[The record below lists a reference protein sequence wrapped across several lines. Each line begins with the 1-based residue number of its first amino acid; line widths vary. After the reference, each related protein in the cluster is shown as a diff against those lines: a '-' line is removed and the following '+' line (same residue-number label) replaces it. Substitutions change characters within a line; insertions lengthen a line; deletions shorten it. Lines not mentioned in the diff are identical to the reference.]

1 MPLNSK
7 NAVVTGG
14 GSGIGRAI
22 CLRLAS
28 EGLDVAV
35 LDINQDSAQRVGQ
48 EVAAL
53 GRRTVA
59 ATVDV
64 AEGPAVLTAVD
75 LVHSALG
82 PVQILVNCAGLGS
95 FAPFLQMTDEHW
107 DRTIATHLRG
117 TFLCCRA
124 FLPDMVAAGWGR
136 VVNVAS
142 VAGLTGGGPALA
154 HYAAAKGGIIA
165 LTKTL
170 ALEFGRQGITAN
182 VIAPGLID
190 TPGLRASGINQQIID
205 IAVKQAPIPHVGT
218 PNDVAAACAYLVSEQ
233 AAYFTGQIMSPNGG
247 VHM

>member
-1 MPLNSK
+1 MLGNGK

-22 CLRLAS
+22 CLRLAAD
-28 EGLDVAV
+28 GADVAV
-35 LDINQDSAQRVGQ
+35 LDINRDSAQRVAQ
-48 EVAAL
+48 EVTAL
-53 GRRTVA
+53 GRRAATV
-59 ATVDV
+59 TVDV
-64 AEGPAVLTAVD
+64 ADAPIVGAAVER
-75 LVHSALG
+75 VHAELG
-82 PVQILVNCAGLGS
+82 AVQILVNCAGLGS

-124 FLPDMVAAGWGR
+124 CLPDMVAAGWGR
-136 VVNVAS
+136 IVNIAS

-190 TPGLRASGINQQIID
+190 TPGLCASGINQQILD
-205 IAVKQAPIPHVGT
+205 FAVKQAPIPRVGT
-218 PNDVAAACAYLVSEQ
+218 PEDVAAACAYLVSEH
-233 AAYFTGQIMSPNGG
+233 AAFFTGQIMSPNGG
-247 VHM
+247 VYM

>member
-1 MPLNSK
+1 MPLNRK

-28 EGLDVAV
+28 DGADVAV
-35 LDINQDSAQRVGQ
+35 LDINHDSAQRVAR

-53 GRRTVA
+53 GRRSVTA
-59 ATVDV
+59 LLDV
-64 AEGPAVLTAVD
+64 SESPAVRAAAD
-75 LVHSALG
+75 LVHTQLG
-82 PVQILVNCAGLGS
+82 PVQILINSAGLGS

-117 TFLCCRA
+117 TFLCCRV

-190 TPGLRASGINQQIID
+190 TPGLRASGINQEIID
-205 IAVKQAPIPHVGT
+205 IAVKQAPIQHVGT
-218 PNDVAAACAYLVSEQ
+218 PEDVAAACAYLVSEQ
-233 AAYFTGQIMSPNGG
+233 AAFFTGQIMSPNGG
-247 VHM
+247 VYM